1 MKCKYIYVYFKEP
14 NVVLQTLVKKKIKK
28 NKACART
35 RTHARRRCL
44 PRARGWTALAAPSP
58 AGQLLVP
65 TREAAPRAHSPA
77 AARAPRPTPASLSQ
91 QAPRPLALARSS
103 RAASETL
110 SSRSRFSSQAPRSP
124 SKPHTG
130 LPTAGAQLPTLGGGC
145 QAHPTS
151 PGRRRGAPRF
161 LAGRRGE
168 RAPVPR
174 LHRGARTTQPRGG
187 RRRRRRG
194 LGPYHSPRGGRGCTE
209 RSPATLTPFVVGVGT
224 GWEAPGQPSPGRCQ
238 IGRAHV

>member
-1 MKCKYIYVYFKEP
+1 MPSSGPGLDSSGRPLTC
-14 NVVLQTLVKKKIKK
+14 
-28 NKACART
+28 
-35 RTHARRRCL
+35 
-44 PRARGWTALAAPSP
+44 WT
-58 AGQLLVP
+58 
-65 TREAAPRAHSPA
+65 
-77 AARAPRPTPASLSQ
+77 APRPHPGSRPAGPQPRSRTGSPPDPRLTFSA
-91 QAPRPLALARSS
+91 APRPLALARSS

-238 IGRAHV
+238 GEDSQERILFWLLR